1 MHNDGVDQNELR
13 SLAIHVAQRARL
25 AGLTQEHIAKA
36 VLASQSQVSRI
47 LSGRAVRRS
56 HLFDEICIYVNNA
69 AKGVSS
75 EVVRDNDE
83 LIDAIANVW
92 DGTAHHARAL
102 AEVIRSLGGLRSAGL
117 REPVDPTDKWS
128 KPC

>member
-1 MHNDGVDQNELR
+1 MHNDGMDQNELR

-25 AGLTQEHIAKA
+25 AGLTQVHIAKA
-36 VLASQSQVSRI
+36 VSASQSQVSRV

-56 HLFDEICIYVNNA
+56 RLFDEICIYVNNA
-69 AKGVSS
+69 VKGVSS
-75 EVVRDNDE
+75 EVVRENDE

-92 DGTAHHARAL
+92 DGTARHARAL
-102 AEVIRSLGGLRSAGL
+102 AEVIRSLGALRASGAGENVA
-117 REPVDPTDKWS
+117 RTDNRT